1 MSKHATTTHST
12 KTIGA
17 FHRENTL
24 AWCHNPPHRLPKRLT
39 VVLTDFLIIA
49 VYFAVILIIGIRAGS
64 GQKTLETYSVGNRDV
79 PWFAVLASILAAEI
93 SAATF
98 LGAPGEGYAHR
109 NFTYAQL
116 ALGTVIARI
125 VIALLFIKPFYE
137 QKVISIYEY
146 LENRFGPRTRDAASA
161 IFLVTRTLAS
171 GTRLYVAAIVLV
183 MGYEM
188 VSGTRLS
195 EMQQVFVYVSA
206 VLLLATLTCIYTAIG
221 GIKAVVWTDLIQASL
236 MFGSLGFVVWKLLH
250 DLPDGWATARTTLS
264 NAKDLTFF
272 DFGWDATLPIGAN
285 LKRVLES
292 EYTLWAALIGSTF
305 TTMATHGTDQDM
317 VQRMLTAKNT
327 QRSRLSLILSGL
339 ADLPLVLL
347 FLFVGILLWVRYQEP
362 GKDAPFAFYIVHDLP
377 PGFRGLV
384 VAGIFATAM
393 GSLSTALNSLA
404 TIYTRD
410 WFLRKQRPHASEVE
424 SLRCAKRSTVWFS
437 LALVVIGSLTAYA
450 KIVLQARI
458 IPIVLGVFG
467 YTYGSLLGIF
477 LLGLLTKR
485 GSERGNIIA
494 MATGFV
500 AVGLLSGLHNDIWAL
515 AHPSNNGSATLW
527 KPDWL
532 PTVEFPWRIFFGATV
547 TFLVGFAFPPS
558 RFRNATPCA
567 SKPAIT
573 VN

>member
-1 MSKHATTTHST
+1 
-12 KTIGA
+12 
-17 FHRENTL
+17 
-24 AWCHNPPHRLPKRLT
+24 
-39 VVLTDFLIIA
+39 VLTDSLII
-49 VYFAVILIIGIRAGS
+49 VIYFAVILAIGIRAGA

-116 ALGTVIARI
+116 AIGTVLARF
-125 VIALLFIKPFYE
+125 VIAFLFLKPFYD

-146 LENRFGPRTRDAASA
+146 LEYRFGPRTRDAASA

-195 EMQQVFVYVSA
+195 EIQQVYVYISA
-206 VLLLATLTCIYTAIG
+206 VLFLATLTCIYTAIG

-236 MFGSLGFVVWKLLH
+236 MFGALGFVVWKLMLE
-250 DLPDGWATARTTLS
+250 LPEGWASAQAVLTGP
-264 NAKDLTFF
+264 KDLTFF
-272 DFGWDATLPIGAN
+272 DLGWDAALSVGSNVKNI
-285 LKRVLES
+285 LES

-327 QRSRLSLILSGL
+327 QRSQLSLILSGL

-347 FLFVGILLWVRYQEP
+347 FLFVGVLLWVRYQQP

-377 PGFRGLV
+377 SGCRGLV

-410 WFLRKQRPHASEVE
+410 WFLRKQRPNASDEE

-437 LALVVIGSLTAYA
+437 AALVIIGSLTAYA
-450 KIVLQARI
+450 KIVLKARI

-485 GSERGNIIA
+485 GSERGNIFA
-494 MATGFV
+494 MAAGLV
-500 AVGLLSGLHNDIWAL
+500 AVSLLSGLHNDIWAL
-515 AHPSNNGSATLW
+515 LHPSEKVLSPLW
-527 KPDWL
+527 KPAWL
-532 PTVEFPWRIFFGATV
+532 PAVEFPWRIFFGASV
-547 TFLVGFAFPPS
+547 TFFVGLSFQSAKNS
-558 RFRNATPCA
+558 NATPSA
-567 SKPAIT
+567 PEVTST

>member
-1 MSKHATTTHST
+1 M
-12 KTIGA
+12 
-17 FHRENTL
+17 
-24 AWCHNPPHRLPKRLT
+24 
-39 VVLTDFLIIA
+39 LTDSLIIA
-49 VYFAVILIIGIRAGS
+49 VYFAVILAIGIRAGS

-116 ALGTVIARI
+116 AIGTVIARF
-125 VIALLFIKPFYE
+125 VIAFLFIKPFYD

-146 LENRFGPRTRDAASA
+146 LENRFGPKTRDAASA

-188 VSGTRLS
+188 VSGTRLT
-195 EMQQVFVYVSA
+195 ETQQVYVYISA
-206 VLLLATLTCIYTAIG
+206 VLLLATVTCIYTAIG

-236 MFGSLGFVVWKLLH
+236 MFGALGFVVWKLLSE
-250 DLPDGWATARTTLS
+250 LPEGWSTAEAVLTGP
-264 NAKDLTFF
+264 KDLTFF
-272 DFGWDATLPIGAN
+272 DLGWDGALSIGSN
-285 LKRVLES
+285 LKNIFES

-347 FLFVGILLWVRYQEP
+347 FLFVGVLLWVRYQQP

-377 PGFRGLV
+377 TGFRGLV
-384 VAGIFATAM
+384 IAGIFATAM

-410 WFLRKQRPHASEVE
+410 WFLRKQRPNASDEE
-424 SLRCAKRSTVWFS
+424 SLTCAKHSTVWFS
-437 LALVVIGSLTAYA
+437 AALVIIGSLTAYA
-450 KIVLQARI
+450 KIVLKARI

-467 YTYGSLLGIF
+467 YTYGSLLGVF

-485 GSERGNIIA
+485 GSERGNMFA
-494 MATGFV
+494 MAAGLA
-500 AVGLLSGLHNDIWAL
+500 AVSLLSGLHNDIWAL
-515 AHPSNNGSATLW
+515 LHPSEQMPSPLW
-527 KPDWL
+527 KPVWL
-532 PTVEFPWRIFFGATV
+532 PAVEFPWRIFFGASV
-547 TFLVGFAFPPS
+547 TFIVGLSFRAS
-558 RFRNATPCA
+558 REASANASAPETT
-567 SKPAIT
+567 SI